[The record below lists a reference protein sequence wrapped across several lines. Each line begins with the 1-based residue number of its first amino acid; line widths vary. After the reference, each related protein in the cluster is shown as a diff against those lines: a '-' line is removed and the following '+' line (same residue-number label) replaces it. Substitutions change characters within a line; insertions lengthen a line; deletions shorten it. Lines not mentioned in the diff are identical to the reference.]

1 MTTDIAADHTPLRTP
16 LPTIER
22 MESAMNGPAR
32 IDVDGAAPL
41 LEALVNEIGTALTG
55 KPDVIETAVVCILA
69 EGHLLLDDVPG
80 VGKTVLA
87 KSIAATIGGHAAR
100 VQFTPD
106 LLPAD
111 ITGVS
116 VWQPTK
122 ESFSFRPGPLF
133 ANVVVCDE
141 LNRGPAKTQ
150 SALLEAMEERA
161 VTVDGTTYALARPF
175 MVVATQNPFEQDG
188 TYNLPESQID
198 RFLMR
203 TAIGYPDRNSE
214 LTLLQGGGA
223 EYTVPKLKQVLSTSQ
238 MATLTEL
245 SASIYVAP
253 ALVGYIA
260 DLVRSTRSHPNAA
273 LGASPRG
280 SLSLL
285 RASKAQALLR
295 GRGFA
300 TPDDVRD
307 VIHRVLDHRVL
318 VKGSSRWNRTTSAA
332 VVADALQSVPVPG
345 GKVSGS

>member
-1 MTTDIAADHTPLRTP
+1 MNTDQTIERTLERTTQRAT
-16 LPTIER
+16 ER
-22 MESAMNGPAR
+22 MESTMNGPAR

-41 LEALVNEIGTALTG
+41 LEALMSEIGTALKG

-87 KSIAATIGGHAAR
+87 KSIATTIGGHAAR

-116 VWQPTK
+116 IWQPTK

-161 VTVDGTTYALARPF
+161 VTVDGTTYPLARPF

-203 TAIGYPDRNSE
+203 TAIGYPDRAAE
-214 LTLLQGGGA
+214 LTLLHGGGA
-223 EYTVPKLKQVLSTSQ
+223 EYTVPKLRQILTVTQ

-253 ALVGYIA
+253 ALVGYVA
-260 DLVRSTRSHPNAA
+260 DLVRSTRSNPNAA

-280 SLSLL
+280 SLALL

-318 VKGSSRWNRTTSAA
+318 VKGSSRWSRATSSA
-332 VVADALQSVPVPG
+332 VVAEALQSIPVPG
-345 GKVSGS
+345 GKVND

>member
-1 MTTDIAADHTPLRTP
+1 MDVNVNG
-16 LPTIER
+16 
-22 MESAMNGPAR
+22 SAEQAMSGPSARPR
-32 IDVDGAAPL
+32 IDVEAAGPL
-41 LEALVNEIGTALTG
+41 LSALLDEIGTALTG
-55 KPDVIETAVVCILA
+55 KPEVIETAVICILA

-87 KSIAATIGGHAAR
+87 KSIASTIGGSSSR

-116 VWQPTK
+116 IWQPTK

-150 SALLEAMEERA
+150 SALLEAMEERSI
-161 VTVDGTTYALARPF
+161 TVDGTTYALARPF

-203 TAIGYPDRNSE
+203 TAIGYPDRSAE
-214 LTLLQGGGA
+214 LSMLTGGGA
-223 EYTVPKLKQVLSTSQ
+223 EFSVPRLRQVISVEQ
-238 MATLTEL
+238 MAGLTEL
-245 SASIYVAP
+245 CTTIYVAP
-253 ALVGYIA
+253 ALFGYIA
-260 DLVRSTRSHPNAA
+260 DLVRATRAHENAA

-280 SLSLL
+280 GLALL
-285 RASKAQALLR
+285 RATRAAALLN
-295 GRGFA
+295 GRTFA
-300 TPDDVRD
+300 TPDDVRA

-318 VKGSSRWNRTTSAA
+318 VKGAARWNRATSAA
-332 VVADALQSVPVPG
+332 VIADALQTIPVPG
-345 GKVSGS
+345 GKSGS

>member
-1 MTTDIAADHTPLRTP
+1 MTTEITADMTTLRSTNQKS
-16 LPTIER
+16 ER
-22 MESAMNGPAR
+22 MESTMNGPAR

-41 LEALVNEIGTALTG
+41 LAALISEIGTALTG
-55 KPDVIETAVVCILA
+55 KPEVIETAVVCILA

-87 KSIAATIGGHAAR
+87 KSIATTIGGHASR

-116 VWQPTK
+116 IWQPTK

-161 VTVDGTTYALARPF
+161 VTVDGTTYPLARPF

-203 TAIGYPDRNSE
+203 TAIGYPDRSSE
-214 LTLLQGGGA
+214 MTLLQGGGA
-223 EYTVPKLKQVLSTSQ
+223 EHTVPRLQQILSVDQ
-238 MATLTEL
+238 MATLTRL
-245 SASIYVAP
+245 SGSVYVAP
-253 ALVGYIA
+253 ALIGYVA
-260 DLVRSTRSHPNAA
+260 DVVRATRSHANAA

-280 SLSLL
+280 SLALL

-307 VIHRVLDHRVL
+307 VVHRVLDHRVL
-318 VKGSSRWNRTTSAA
+318 VKGSSRWNRATSAA
-332 VVADALQSVPVPG
+332 VVTDALQSVPVPG
-345 GKVSGS
+345 GKVTG